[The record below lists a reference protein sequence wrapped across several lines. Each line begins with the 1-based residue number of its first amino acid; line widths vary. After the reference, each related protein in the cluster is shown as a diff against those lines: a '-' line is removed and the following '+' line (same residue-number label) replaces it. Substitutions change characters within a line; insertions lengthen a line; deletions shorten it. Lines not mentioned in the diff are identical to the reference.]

1 MQVLTHRGP
10 AAVHLH
16 WVRQTF
22 GHDLILPVSRTIED
36 FRDLPESVQQFL
48 YPLGPGEVEVHLPPY
63 FTLGSVKKTPTIGE
77 WAAELRFRLDSAG
90 RVVAEH
96 AADPEPAA
104 THAMHQAIVLIA
116 RAAFG
121 DATPLTIAA
130 EPEPG
135 GFLPNPKPVSRVC
148 DPGFGLTGAPAETT
162 HNYARTYRVLARR
175 LQQGM
180 RQWIPAQ
187 QLRTVEDFAVPQ
199 KAVAALAYSVAE
211 PVNGGYVDE
220 MGLSVLNFDL
230 LFRAFVPVAR
240 RIDVPLRAVTSALKT
255 MPGAEPAVAALC
267 HRNATR
273 VTADVIRQRTHLLRL
288 IDNEHSVIT
297 GFIRFCSRV
306 GWWAQALRAGTP
318 MNRGT
323 LREIR
328 TEFGAI
334 LDVLASFYQRRQQF
348 TVASLLLVEAVR
360 VLEPEALTEEISR
373 AA

>member
-1 MQVLTHRGP
+1 MPVCTHRGP

-16 WVRQTF
+16 WVRQTY

-36 FRDLPESVQQFL
+36 FGSLPKAVQQQL
-48 YPLGPGEVEVHLPPY
+48 HALGEGVFEVHLPPY
-63 FTLGSVKKTPTIGE
+63 FTHGSVKKTPPIEE
-77 WAAELRFRLDSAG
+77 WAGALRFRTDFAG
-90 RVVAEH
+90 RIVAEH
-96 AADPEPAA
+96 ANDPEPAA
-104 THAMHQAIVLIA
+104 SHALHQAIVLIA

-121 DATPLTIAA
+121 DSTPLTIAA

-135 GFLPNPKPVSRVC
+135 GILPGPKPLSRVC
-148 DPGFGLTGAPAETT
+148 DPGFGLTGAPAEAT
-162 HNYARTYRVLARR
+162 HDYARIYRMLARR
-175 LQQGM
+175 LQAGM

-187 QLRTVEDFAVPQ
+187 QLRSVEDFATPQ

-220 MGLSVLNFDL
+220 MGLSVLNLDL
-230 LFRAFVPVAR
+230 LARAFLPVAK
-240 RIDVPLRAVTSALKT
+240 RIEVPLRAVTSALRT

-273 VTADVIRQRTHLLRL
+273 VTAEVLRQRTNLMRL
-288 IDNEHSVIT
+288 VHSEHAVIT
-297 GFIRFCSRV
+297 RFIQFCSRV
-306 GWWAQALRAGTP
+306 ERWALELRTGTI

-334 LDVLASFYQRRQQF
+334 LDVLASFYQRRQHF
-348 TVASLLLVEAVR
+348 PVASLLLVEAVR
-360 VLEPEALTEEISR
+360 VLEPEIMTGEIPR